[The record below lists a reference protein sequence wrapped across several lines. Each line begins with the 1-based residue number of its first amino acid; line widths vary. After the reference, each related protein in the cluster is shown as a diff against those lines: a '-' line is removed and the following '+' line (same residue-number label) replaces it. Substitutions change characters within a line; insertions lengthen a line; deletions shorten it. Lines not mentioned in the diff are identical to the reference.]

1 MCTKRIL
8 TFCYR
13 MDIAFSLPA
22 AKHQFTLRM
31 LPCQDARQKIAK
43 ACIRLV
49 PECAYAN
56 GEDAFGNQYI
66 YGEIVQ
72 EHTHF
77 GVEVCGI
84 AEIDQN
90 CLTAPENTMAAL
102 APYRYP
108 SHYTKVGEEI
118 KEYYREHGK
127 GNTETQLA
135 FTERLLH
142 QIYQDMVY
150 CQGVTDIY
158 TTAEQAMAG
167 RTGVCQD
174 YAHIMISLCRIAD
187 IPSRYVV
194 GMMQG
199 EGFSHAWVEVCI
211 DGYWHGMD
219 PTNNRVVDDTYI
231 KISHGRDYQ
240 DCIVNRGVFRGGGEQ
255 TQQVQVIV
263 NVEEGFPDFRG
274 VNIV

>member
-43 ACIRLV
+43 VCIRLV

-102 APYRYP
+102 APL
-108 SHYTKVGEEI
+108 S
-118 KEYYREHGK
+118 
-127 GNTETQLA
+127 LS
-135 FTERLLH
+135 FTL
-142 QIYQDMVY
+142 Y
-150 CQGVTDIY
+150 
-158 TTAEQAMAG
+158 
-167 RTGVCQD
+167 
-174 YAHIMISLCRIAD
+174 
-187 IPSRYVV
+187 
-194 GMMQG
+194 
-199 EGFSHAWVEVCI
+199 
-211 DGYWHGMD
+211 
-219 PTNNRVVDDTYI
+219 
-231 KISHGRDYQ
+231 K
-240 DCIVNRGVFRGGGEQ
+240 GGGR
-255 TQQVQVIV
+255 
-263 NVEEGFPDFRG
+263 N
-274 VNIV
+274 